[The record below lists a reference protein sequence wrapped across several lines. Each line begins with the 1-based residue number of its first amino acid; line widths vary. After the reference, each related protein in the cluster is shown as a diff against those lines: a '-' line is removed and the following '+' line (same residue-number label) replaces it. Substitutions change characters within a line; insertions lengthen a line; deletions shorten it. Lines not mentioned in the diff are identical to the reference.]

1 MNPNIS
7 NELISSIKEMF
18 EITEEPIIKLDYSKH
33 YKCFL
38 DEEELE

>member
-7 NELISSIKEMF
+7 NEFISSIKGMF
-18 EITEEPIIKLDYSKH
+18 KIKEEPIIKLDYSKH

-38 DEEELE
+38 D

>member
-7 NELISSIKEMF
+7 NGFIPNIKDAF
-18 EITEEPIIKLDYSKH
+18 KIKDEPIVKLDYSKH

-38 DEEELE
+38 D